1 MGSGAGENGWA
12 ERRPVLFPFL
22 LSLFW
27 PALSEQIRYRI
38 REEMPG
44 GSVVGNLAKD
54 LGLSVLELPTRKLRV
69 SSEKPYFT
77 VSAES
82 GELLVSS
89 RLDRE
94 QICGKKSACA
104 LEFEAVAEN
113 PLNFYHVNVEIEDI
127 NDHMP
132 KFTQNSFELQISES
146 TLPGTRFILEVAEDA
161 DIGLNSLQNYKLSLS
176 PSFSLINKEK
186 QDGSKYPEL
195 TLEKPLDREQQ
206 GYHRL
211 VLTALDGGDPPLS
224 GTTEL
229 RIQVTDAN
237 DNPPVFH
244 QDVYRVSLR
253 ENVPPGTAVLQV
265 SATDQDEGVNSQIT
279 YSFYRTGQVFDVN
292 SKSGE
297 ITTLRTLDFEEI
309 KKYSI
314 VVEGRDGG
322 GLVAQCTVEINI
334 QDENDNSPE
343 VTFHTLVENILENAV
358 PGTLIAL
365 IKIHDQDSGEN
376 GEVNCRLEGEVP
388 FQIISSSK
396 NSYKLV
402 TDGTLDR
409 EQTPEYNVTITATD
423 RGKPPLSASISV
435 TLHITD
441 VNDNAPV
448 FQQASYVVHVAEN
461 NPPGASIAQ
470 VSASDPD
477 LGPNGRVSYSI
488 VASDLE
494 PRALSSY
501 VSVSAQSGVVLAQRA
516 FDHEQLRAFELTLQ
530 ARDQGSPA
538 LSANASLRVLVGDR
552 NDNAPRV
559 LYPALGP
566 DGSALFDT
574 VPRAAQPG
582 YLVTKVVAV
591 DADSGH
597 NAWLSYHVLQA
608 SEPGLFSLGLR
619 TGEVRTARALGDRDA
634 ARQRLLVAVRDGG
647 QPPLSATAT
656 LLLVFAD
663 SLQEALPDLG
673 DHPAPSEPQAELQ
686 FYLVVALALISV
698 LFLLAVILAIALRLR
713 SSSSPAAWGCFQ
725 PGLCV
730 KSGPGVPPNYSEGTL
745 PYSYNLRKKEPKESA
760 CRESIP
766 KKIRSE
772 TTMAAPRNRPH
783 HTALVLLCLFLGR
796 LWEIR
801 ASQIHYSVPEET
813 EKGYIVGNISK
824 ELGLEPRELAERGVR
839 IVSRGRTQLFALN
852 PRSGSLVTAGRID
865 REELCAQSTR
875 CLVNFKVLVEDRV
888 QLYGIEIEVTDINDN
903 APKFQTENLEVKI
916 NEIAAPGTRY
926 PLPEAVDRDVGLNSL
941 QSYQLS
947 PSHHFSLDVQTGD
960 DGTINPELVLERA
973 LDREEEAA
981 HHLVLTASDSGD
993 PRRSSTVHIQ
1003 VTVLDTN
1010 DNAPVFAQPIYRVKV
1025 PEDVPQGTRLLTM

>member
-1 MGSGAGENGWA
+1 MGSGAAERGWA

-27 PALSEQIRYRI
+27 PALSEQIRYGI
-38 REEMPG
+38 PEEMPE

-54 LGLSVLELPTRKLRV
+54 LGLSVHELPTRQLRI
-69 SSEKPYFT
+69 SSEKAYFT
-77 VSAES
+77 VSAKS
-82 GELLVSS
+82 GELLVGS

-94 QICGKKSACA
+94 QICGKKTACT

-113 PLNFYHVNVEIEDI
+113 PLNFYHVSVDIEDI
-127 NDHMP
+127 NDHTP
-132 KFTQNSFELQISES
+132 KFTQTSFDLQISES
-146 TLPGTRFILEVAEDA
+146 TVPGTRFILETAEDA
-161 DIGLNSLQNYKLSLS
+161 DIGLNALQIYKLSHN
-176 PSFSLINKEK
+176 PIFSLISKEK

-195 TLEKPLDREQQ
+195 ALEKRLDREQQ
-206 GYHRL
+206 SYYRL

-237 DNPPVFH
+237 DNSPVFK
-244 QDVYRVSLR
+244 QDIYRVSLR
-253 ENVPPGTAVLQV
+253 ENVPPGTAVIQV
-265 SATDQDEGVNSQIT
+265 SATDQDEGINSEIT
-279 YSFYRTGQVFDVN
+279 YSFYRTGQVFSLN

-297 ITTLRTLDFEEI
+297 ITTLKMLDFEEI
-309 KKYSI
+309 KEYSI

-322 GLVAQCTVEINI
+322 GLAAQCTVEINI

-343 VTFHTLVENILENAV
+343 ITFHSLAEMILENAP

-365 IKIHDQDSGEN
+365 IKIYDRDSGEN

-388 FQIISSSK
+388 FQIISSSR

-402 TDGTLDR
+402 IDGALDR

-423 RGKPPLSASISV
+423 RGRPPLSVTTSV
-435 TLHITD
+435 ALIITD

-448 FQQASYVVHVAEN
+448 FHQASYVVHVMEN
-461 NPPGASIAQ
+461 NSPGASIAQ

-477 LGPNGRVSYSI
+477 LGPNGHVSYSI

-494 PRALSSY
+494 PRALASY
-501 VSVSAQSGVVLAQRA
+501 VSVSAQSGVVFAQRA

-538 LSANASLRVLVGDR
+538 LSANVSLRVLVGDR

-663 SLQEALPDLG
+663 SLQEVLPDVS
-673 DHPAPSEPQAELQ
+673 DRPESSDPQAELQ

-698 LFLLAVILAIALRLR
+698 LFLLAVILAVALRLR
-713 SSSSPAAWGCFQ
+713 SSSSSASWGCFQ

-730 KSGPGVPPNYSEGTL
+730 KSGPVVPPNYSEGTL
-745 PYSYNLRKKEPKESA
+745 PYSYNLCVAHTGKTEFNFLKCNEQLSSGRDILLCSDSSGALFPLCNSSESTSHPESLKPQAPPNTDWRFSQAQRPGTSGSQNGDETGTWPNNQFDTEMLQAMILASASEAADGSSTLGGGAGTMGLSARYGPQFTLQHVPDYRQNVYIPGSNATLTNAAGKRDGKTPAGGNGNKKKSGKKE
-760 CRESIP
+760 
-766 KKIRSE
+766 KK
-772 TTMAAPRNRPH
+772 
-783 HTALVLLCLFLGR
+783 
-796 LWEIR
+796 
-801 ASQIHYSVPEET
+801 
-813 EKGYIVGNISK
+813 
-824 ELGLEPRELAERGVR
+824 
-839 IVSRGRTQLFALN
+839 
-852 PRSGSLVTAGRID
+852 
-865 REELCAQSTR
+865 
-875 CLVNFKVLVEDRV
+875 
-888 QLYGIEIEVTDINDN
+888 
-903 APKFQTENLEVKI
+903 
-916 NEIAAPGTRY
+916 
-926 PLPEAVDRDVGLNSL
+926 
-941 QSYQLS
+941 
-947 PSHHFSLDVQTGD
+947 
-960 DGTINPELVLERA
+960 
-973 LDREEEAA
+973 
-981 HHLVLTASDSGD
+981 
-993 PRRSSTVHIQ
+993 
-1003 VTVLDTN
+1003 
-1010 DNAPVFAQPIYRVKV
+1010 
-1025 PEDVPQGTRLLTM
+1025 

>member
-1 MGSGAGENGWA
+1 MGSGAAERGWA

-27 PALSEQIRYRI
+27 PALSEQIRYGI
-38 REEMPG
+38 PEEMPE

-54 LGLSVLELPTRKLRV
+54 LGLSVHELPTRQLRI
-69 SSEKPYFT
+69 SSEKAYFT
-77 VSAES
+77 VSAKS
-82 GELLVSS
+82 GELLVGS

-94 QICGKKSACA
+94 QICGKKTACT

-113 PLNFYHVNVEIEDI
+113 PLNFYHVSVDIEDI
-127 NDHMP
+127 NDHTP
-132 KFTQNSFELQISES
+132 KFTQPSFDLQISES
-146 TLPGTRFILEVAEDA
+146 TVPGTRFILEAAEDA
-161 DIGLNSLQNYKLSLS
+161 DIGLNALQIYKLSHS
-176 PSFSLINKEK
+176 PIFSLISKEK

-195 TLEKPLDREQQ
+195 ALEKRLDREQQ
-206 GYHRL
+206 SYYRL

-237 DNPPVFH
+237 DNSPVFK
-244 QDVYRVSLR
+244 QDIYRVSLR
-253 ENVPPGTAVLQV
+253 ENVPPGTAVVQV
-265 SATDQDEGVNSQIT
+265 SATDQDEGINSEIT
-279 YSFYRTGQVFDVN
+279 YSFYRTGQVFSLN

-297 ITTLRTLDFEEI
+297 ITTLKMLDFEEV
-309 KKYSI
+309 KEYSI

-322 GLVAQCTVEINI
+322 GLAAQCTVEINI

-343 VTFHTLVENILENAV
+343 ITFHSLAEMILENAP

-365 IKIHDQDSGEN
+365 IKIYDRDSGEN

-388 FQIISSSK
+388 FQIISSSR

-402 TDGTLDR
+402 IDGALDR

-423 RGKPPLSASISV
+423 RGRPPLSATTSV
-435 TLHITD
+435 TLIITD

-448 FQQASYVVHVAEN
+448 FHQASYVVHVMEN
-461 NPPGASIAQ
+461 NSPGASIAQ

-494 PRALSSY
+494 PRALASY
-501 VSVSAQSGVVLAQRA
+501 VSVSAQSGVVFAQRA

-538 LSANASLRVLVGDR
+538 LSANVSLRVLVGDR

-663 SLQEALPDLG
+663 SLQEVLPDVS
-673 DHPAPSEPQAELQ
+673 DRPEPSDPQAELQ

-698 LFLLAVILAIALRLR
+698 LFLLALTLAIALCLR
-713 SSSSPAAWGCFQ
+713 SSSSPAARGCF
-725 PGLCV
+725 GSALCSN
-730 KSGPGVPPNYSEGTL
+730 SGPEITPNYSEGIL
-745 PYSYNLRKKEPKESA
+745 PYAYNLCVPGDQTNPEFKFLTSADHFPATQDTLNKDSPAGLLASILIPNVEADKTTFEQQAPPNTDWRFSQAQRPGTSGSQNGDETGTWPNNQFDTEMLQAMILASASEAADGSSTLGGGAGTMGLSARYGPQFTLQHVPDYRQNVYIPGSNATLTNAAGKRDGKTPAGGNGNKKKSGKKE
-760 CRESIP
+760 
-766 KKIRSE
+766 KK
-772 TTMAAPRNRPH
+772 
-783 HTALVLLCLFLGR
+783 
-796 LWEIR
+796 
-801 ASQIHYSVPEET
+801 
-813 EKGYIVGNISK
+813 
-824 ELGLEPRELAERGVR
+824 
-839 IVSRGRTQLFALN
+839 
-852 PRSGSLVTAGRID
+852 
-865 REELCAQSTR
+865 
-875 CLVNFKVLVEDRV
+875 
-888 QLYGIEIEVTDINDN
+888 
-903 APKFQTENLEVKI
+903 
-916 NEIAAPGTRY
+916 
-926 PLPEAVDRDVGLNSL
+926 
-941 QSYQLS
+941 
-947 PSHHFSLDVQTGD
+947 
-960 DGTINPELVLERA
+960 
-973 LDREEEAA
+973 
-981 HHLVLTASDSGD
+981 
-993 PRRSSTVHIQ
+993 
-1003 VTVLDTN
+1003 
-1010 DNAPVFAQPIYRVKV
+1010 
-1025 PEDVPQGTRLLTM
+1025 

>member
-1 MGSGAGENGWA
+1 MGSGAAERGWA
-12 ERRPVLFPFL
+12 ERRSVLFAFL
-22 LSLFW
+22 LSLFG

-38 REEMPG
+38 PEEMPE

-54 LGLSVLELPTRKLRV
+54 LGLTVHELPTRQLRI
-69 SSEKPYFT
+69 SLEKAYFT
-77 VSAES
+77 VSAKS
-82 GELLVSS
+82 GELLVGS

-94 QICGKKSACA
+94 QICGKKPACT

-113 PLNFYHVNVEIEDI
+113 PLNFYHVSVDIEDI
-127 NDHMP
+127 NDHTP
-132 KFTQNSFELQISES
+132 KFTQTSFDLQISES
-146 TLPGTRFILEVAEDA
+146 TVPGTRFILETAEDA
-161 DIGLNSLQNYKLSLS
+161 DIGLNALQIYKLSLS
-176 PSFSLINKEK
+176 PIFSLINKEK

-195 TLEKPLDREQQ
+195 ALEKRLDREQQ
-206 GYHRL
+206 SYHRL
-211 VLTALDGGDPPLS
+211 VLIALDGGDPPLS
-224 GTTEL
+224 STTEL

-237 DNPPVFH
+237 DNPPVFN

-253 ENVPPGTAVLQV
+253 ENVPPGTAVVQV
-265 SATDQDEGVNSQIT
+265 SATDQDEGVNSEIT
-279 YSFYRTGQVFDVN
+279 YSFYRTGQVFSLN

-297 ITTLRTLDFEEI
+297 ITTRKTLDFEEI
-309 KKYSI
+309 KEYSI

-322 GLVAQCTVEINI
+322 GLAAQCTIEINI
-334 QDENDNSPE
+334 QDENDNRPE
-343 VTFHTLVENILENAV
+343 VTFHSLAEIILENAR

-365 IKIHDQDSGEN
+365 IKIHDRDSGEN

-402 TDGTLDR
+402 IDGTLDR

-423 RGKPPLSASISV
+423 RGKPPLSSSTTI

-448 FQQASYVVHVAEN
+448 FHQASYVVHVAEN

-488 VASDLE
+488 VNSDLE
-494 PRALSSY
+494 PRALASY
-501 VSVSAQSGVVLAQRA
+501 VSVSAQSGVVFAQRA

-538 LSANASLRVLVGDR
+538 LSANVSLRVLVGDR

-663 SLQEALPDLG
+663 SLQEVLPDVS
-673 DHPAPSEPQAELQ
+673 DRPAPSDPQAELQ

-698 LFLLAVILAIALRLR
+698 LFLLAVILAVALSLRR
-713 SSSSPAAWGCFQ
+713 SSRPAAWGCFQ

-730 KSGPGVPPNYSEGTL
+730 KSGPVVPPNYSEGTL
-745 PYSYNLRKKEPKESA
+745 PYSYNLCVAHTGKTEFNFLTCNEQLSSGQDILLCGDSSGALFPLCNSNESTSHPETLTPQAPPNTDWRFSQAQRPGTSGSQNGDETGTWPNNQFDTEMLQAMILASASEAADGSSTLGGGAGTMGLSARYGPQFTLQHVPDYRQNVYIPGSNATLTSAAGKRDGKAPAGGNGNKKKSGKKE
-760 CRESIP
+760 
-766 KKIRSE
+766 KK
-772 TTMAAPRNRPH
+772 
-783 HTALVLLCLFLGR
+783 
-796 LWEIR
+796 
-801 ASQIHYSVPEET
+801 
-813 EKGYIVGNISK
+813 
-824 ELGLEPRELAERGVR
+824 
-839 IVSRGRTQLFALN
+839 
-852 PRSGSLVTAGRID
+852 
-865 REELCAQSTR
+865 
-875 CLVNFKVLVEDRV
+875 
-888 QLYGIEIEVTDINDN
+888 
-903 APKFQTENLEVKI
+903 
-916 NEIAAPGTRY
+916 
-926 PLPEAVDRDVGLNSL
+926 
-941 QSYQLS
+941 
-947 PSHHFSLDVQTGD
+947 
-960 DGTINPELVLERA
+960 
-973 LDREEEAA
+973 
-981 HHLVLTASDSGD
+981 
-993 PRRSSTVHIQ
+993 
-1003 VTVLDTN
+1003 
-1010 DNAPVFAQPIYRVKV
+1010 
-1025 PEDVPQGTRLLTM
+1025 

>member
-1 MGSGAGENGWA
+1 MGSGAGERGWA
-12 ERRPVLFPFL
+12 ERWPVLLPFL
-22 LSLFW
+22 LSLFCW
-27 PALSEQIRYRI
+27 ALSEQIRYRI
-38 REEMPG
+38 PEEMPE

-54 LGLSVLELPTRKLRV
+54 LGLSVHELPTRQLRI
-69 SSEKPYFT
+69 SLEKPYFT
-77 VSAES
+77 VSAKS

-94 QICGKKSACA
+94 QMCGKKSACT

-113 PLNFYHVNVEIEDI
+113 PLNFYHVSVDVEDI
-127 NDHMP
+127 NDHTP
-132 KFTQNSFELQISES
+132 KFTQTSFDLQISES
-146 TLPGTRFILEVAEDA
+146 TVPGTRFILEAAEDA
-161 DIGLNSLQNYKLSLS
+161 DIGLNGLQIYKLSLS
-176 PSFSLINKEK
+176 PRFSLINKDK
-186 QDGSKYPEL
+186 LDGSKYPEL
-195 TLEKPLDREQQ
+195 ALEKRLDREQQ
-206 GYHRL
+206 SYHCL

-229 RIQVTDAN
+229 QIQVTDAN
-237 DNPPVFH
+237 DNPPVFN
-244 QDVYRVSLR
+244 QDIYRVSLP

-265 SATDQDEGVNSQIT
+265 SATDQDEGINSEIT
-279 YSFYRTGQVFDVN
+279 YSFYRTGQVFSLN
-292 SKSGE
+292 SKTGE
-297 ITTLRTLDFEEI
+297 ITTLRTLDFEET
-309 KKYSI
+309 KEYSI

-322 GLVAQCTVEINI
+322 GLAAQCTVEINI

-343 VTFHTLVENILENAV
+343 VTFHSLAEMILENGP

-388 FQIISSSK
+388 FQITSSSK

-402 TDGTLDR
+402 IDGTLDR

-423 RGKPPLSASISV
+423 RGKPPLSSSISI
-435 TLHITD
+435 TLHIAD

-448 FQQASYVVHVAEN
+448 FQQASYEVHEAEN

-494 PRALSSY
+494 PRALASY
-501 VSVSAQSGVVLAQRA
+501 VSVSAQSGVVFAQRA

-538 LSANASLRVLVGDR
+538 LSANVSLRVLVGDR

-663 SLQEALPDLG
+663 SLQEALPDVSERQA
-673 DHPAPSEPQAELQ
+673 PADPQAELQ

-698 LFLLAVILAIALRLR
+698 LFLLAVILAVALRLR
-713 SSSSPAAWGCFQ
+713 RSSSSTTWGCLR

-730 KSGPGVPPNYSEGTL
+730 KSGPVVPPNCSEGTL
-745 PYSYNLRKKEPKESA
+745 PYSYNLCVAHTGKTEFNFLKCNEQLSSGQDILLCSDSSGALFPLYNTNESTSHPETLTSQAPPNTDWRFSQAQRPGTSGSQNGDETGTWPNNQFDTEMLQAMILASASEAADGSSTLGGGAGTMGLSARYGPQFTLQHVPDYRQNVYIPGSNATLTNAAGKRDGKAPAGGNGSKKKSGKKE
-760 CRESIP
+760 
-766 KKIRSE
+766 KK
-772 TTMAAPRNRPH
+772 
-783 HTALVLLCLFLGR
+783 
-796 LWEIR
+796 
-801 ASQIHYSVPEET
+801 
-813 EKGYIVGNISK
+813 
-824 ELGLEPRELAERGVR
+824 
-839 IVSRGRTQLFALN
+839 
-852 PRSGSLVTAGRID
+852 
-865 REELCAQSTR
+865 
-875 CLVNFKVLVEDRV
+875 
-888 QLYGIEIEVTDINDN
+888 
-903 APKFQTENLEVKI
+903 
-916 NEIAAPGTRY
+916 
-926 PLPEAVDRDVGLNSL
+926 
-941 QSYQLS
+941 
-947 PSHHFSLDVQTGD
+947 
-960 DGTINPELVLERA
+960 
-973 LDREEEAA
+973 
-981 HHLVLTASDSGD
+981 
-993 PRRSSTVHIQ
+993 
-1003 VTVLDTN
+1003 
-1010 DNAPVFAQPIYRVKV
+1010 
-1025 PEDVPQGTRLLTM
+1025 